1 MSIFCLRLKVTP
13 ALHLFVSVH
22 HSLPV
27 TVRVAVWEALYGFAI
42 LA

>member
-22 HSLPV
+22 HSLLV
-27 TVRVAVWEALYGFAI
+27 AVRVVVWEPLI
-42 LA
+42 DLLS